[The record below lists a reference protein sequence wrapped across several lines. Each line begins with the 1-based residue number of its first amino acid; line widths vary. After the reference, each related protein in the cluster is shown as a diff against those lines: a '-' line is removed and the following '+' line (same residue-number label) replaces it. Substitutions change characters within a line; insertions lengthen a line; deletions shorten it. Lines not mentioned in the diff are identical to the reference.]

1 MAITFRRSLAVAA
14 AFLLLAY
21 WSLIFL
27 GTHLPMPP
35 KGHVNV
41 SDKFQ
46 HSGAYAGLAVLG
58 LLAARAFRPR
68 TLLLYLA
75 VIAVGTAYGALDE
88 LTQLAV
94 PNRSADWLDWLADIV
109 GLVLGST
116 CFLVFDLLLLPAG
129 AWARARGRKADT
141 PS

>member
-1 MAITFRRSLAVAA
+1 MPTTIRRSLAVAA
-14 AFLLLAY
+14 ACLLLAY

-41 SDKFQ
+41 GDKFQ
-46 HSGAYAGLAVLG
+46 HSGAYTGLAVLG

-68 TLLLYLA
+68 TLPLYLA
-75 VIAVGTAYGALDE
+75 VFAVGAAYGAVDE

-94 PNRSADWLDWLADIV
+94 PNRSADWLDWLADLV
-109 GLVLGST
+109 GR
-116 CFLVFDLLLLPAG
+116 FAF
-129 AWARARGRKADT
+129 
-141 PS
+141 